1 MENDKNELKIS
12 NHTRQVIINKVD
24 DFCAGCRYLHPGT
37 EDPCRGCKMQEFV
50 DSLCEKKQEESQNK
64 TWKVTISEHRELDI
78 TVAAKSRHDAEGIAE
93 LVSDMGM
100 IDTLD
105 GDVRW
110 SYRAVEADIPTENA
124 DFSTKNVK

>member
-37 EDPCRGCKMQEFV
+37 EDPCKECKMQEFV
-50 DSLCEKKQEESQNK
+50 DSLYEKKQEESQNK

-78 TVAAKSRHDAEGIAE
+78 TVTAKSRHDAEEMAE
-93 LVSDMGM
+93 LLSDLGK
-100 IDTLD
+100 IDMLD
-105 GDVRW
+105 GTIIW
-110 SYRAVEADIPTENA
+110 GYKAKEIDIPVSNA
-124 DFSTKNVK
+124 EFSAKDVE

>member
-37 EDPCRGCKMQEFV
+37 EDPCKGCKMQEFV
-50 DSLCEKKQEESQNK
+50 DSLYEKTEEEPQDK

-78 TVAAKSRHDAEGIAE
+78 TVTAKSQHDAEEMAE
-93 LVSDMGM
+93 LLSDLGK
-100 IDTLD
+100 IDMLD
-105 GDVRW
+105 GTIIW
-110 SYRAVEADIPTENA
+110 GYKAKEIDIPVSNA
-124 DFSTKNVK
+124 EFSAKDVE